1 MLDFVYIR
9 NFIYNNGKWLLVI
22 MVLSA
27 HILMISNEQSNL
39 IMLPQPKPLII
50 NHQTILTLHNDT
62 LQFKFSPKRS
72 IKDKFI
78 AVIVDSAKQKFNS
91 STGYL
96 LLIIF
101 CFLQNDTF
109 I

>member
-1 MLDFVYIR
+1 MLDFVYIK
-9 NFIYNNGKWLLVI
+9 NFIHNNGKWLLVT

-39 IMLPQPKPLII
+39 IKLPQPKPMII
-50 NHQTILTLHNDT
+50 NHQTILALHNDT
-62 LQFKFSPKRS
+62 LLFKFSPKRS

-78 AVIVDSAKQKFNS
+78 AIIVDSAKQKLQS

-96 LLIIF
+96 QLLLLLF
-101 CFLQNDTF
+101 FF
-109 I
+109 FAK